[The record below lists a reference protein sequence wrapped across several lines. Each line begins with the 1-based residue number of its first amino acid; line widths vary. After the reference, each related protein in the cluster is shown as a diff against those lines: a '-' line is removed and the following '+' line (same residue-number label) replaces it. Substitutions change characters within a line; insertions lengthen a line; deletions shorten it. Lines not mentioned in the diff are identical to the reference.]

1 MSLTIADVKKVA
13 HLARLAIEDAAALQ
27 CTREL
32 CNILELVEQMGT
44 IDTSNVSPMA
54 HPLQVSQP
62 LRPDIVTESN
72 QRDLL
77 LSIAP
82 LTEAGLYLVPKV
94 IE

>member
-13 HLARLAIEDAAALQ
+13 HLARLAIDDQAAAK
-27 CTREL
+27 CTQEV
-32 CNILELVEQMGT
+32 CNILELVTQMDAV
-44 IDTSNVSPMA
+44 DTNKVSPMA
-54 HPLQVSQP
+54 HPLQVNQP
-62 LRPDIVTESN
+62 LRPDVVTEPN

-82 LTEAGLYLVPKV
+82 LTEAGLFLVPKV